1 MKSRADTHC
10 QKSGGAETGQIENHH
25 KIYLFS
31 DIGSRFPKSPGAV
44 YDYHT
49 YYTRQFTEI

>member
-25 KIYLFS
+25 KFYLFS
-31 DIGSRFPKSPGAV
+31 DNGSWSPKSPGAV

-49 YYTRQFTEI
+49 Y